1 MIISGTS
8 LVAGCTTHAWL
19 LLNVTGYVKNL
30 HADVVDHCL
39 RAVRIR
45 SFSMTAVF
53 LARGHIYSVPV
64 LVLPH
69 FRDGCKFWGR
79 GTSVGLLAGRNCS
92 KLCVR
97 RFSVKALQSEPGSA
111 PAPSGK

>member
-79 GTSVGLLAGRNCS
+79 GTSVGLLVMIKEVQTAERNTLLFEQGQIHKIEACT
-92 KLCVR
+92 
-97 RFSVKALQSEPGSA
+97 SVI
-111 PAPSGK
+111 